1 MASSPTVPDRRRVRR
16 LRTHRG
22 RRNKRDGDEDGSPHD
37 GGVHWAVRL
46 GLIVVLLAVLSY
58 PVGLALGVPGLLPVL
73 NAAPA
78 YAAMVLLLR
87 RGELRR
93 AVFVMLAWAA
103 ALAVAGTVTF
113 AVWPQPPGPLILH
126 GPAYRDEMFTWI
138 RTGAGSEGSPRLFV
152 PQHAL
157 HLAAFVAL
165 SLVTASA
172 LSITMGAVLMNYMD
186 FTSHPRARGAR
197 CGRSCCWLAALG
209 HGSWAPS
216 ACWAWCWRRAAPAAP
231 GVDPHVP
238 PSSRP
243 FVIAATS
250 LLLADVVREA
260 AARADVGTGAERR
273 PSWLAQALP
282 AVAAELRAR
291 RRRVLHSGTR
301 RPRSPP
307 VRSFRRTSAQE

>member
-1 MASSPTVPDRRRVRR
+1 M
-16 LRTHRG
+16 
-22 RRNKRDGDEDGSPHD
+22 
-37 GGVHWAVRL
+37 RL

-78 YAAMVLLLR
+78 YAAMVILLR
-87 RGELRR
+87 RGELRC

-113 AVWPQPPGPLILH
+113 AAWPQPPGPLILH
-126 GPAYRDEMFTWI
+126 GPAYRDEMFAWI

-186 FTSHPRARGAR
+186 FYVASLARAGAPLWAVVLLGWQPWAMARVAAFSVLGVVLAPLLLRRLGLIRTSA
-197 CGRSCCWLAALG
+197 
-209 HGSWAPS
+209 
-216 ACWAWCWRRAAPAAP
+216 
-231 GVDPHVP
+231 

-243 FVIAATS
+243 FVLAAAC
-250 LLLADVVREA
+250 LLLVDVALKTLLAPTWGRIL
-260 AARADVGTGAERR
+260 RDV
-273 PSWLAQALP
+273 LP
-282 AVAAELRAR
+282 N
-291 RRRVLHSGTR
+291 
-301 RPRSPP
+301 
-307 VRSFRRTSAQE
+307 